1 MDFGRKGDA
10 KRAMKLHWKEGISL
24 KAAWKRVKS
33 GKKSPKKRKAVSPK
47 RKRVQNNAKKAMRMH
62 HREGISLKEAWKRVN
77 KFGRMH
83 NYDLPLGFG
92 MIDDCP
98 LGHERN
104 PKFTVSGRGKQACLK
119 VCPPGQVRN
128 EITNRCNKPD
138 VPKEPKVL
146 PPGYEINPETG
157 RQRKICG
164 PDEYRD
170 PVTKKCR
177 KNRPQSDM
185 FPDMY
190 QTKSLMSLPPG
201 YEINPETGRQRKIC
215 GPDEYRDPVTK
226 KCRKIN
232 PAVRGANLRRMPDN
246 PQLTMPL
253 LGFGR
258 PLGRFFS
265 PQNLLPGMYQHKG
278 NSGIR
283 RGKQSTLPKIK
294 FGKACK
300 HNSFGSCQA
309 CAAL

>member
-177 KNRPQSDM
+177 K
-185 FPDMY
+185 
-190 QTKSLMSLPPG
+190 
-201 YEINPETGRQRKIC
+201 
-215 GPDEYRDPVTK
+215 
-226 KCRKIN
+226 IN